1 MNTVPH
7 VLIIAALLALLIAA
21 ACCDIKHFRVP
32 NLITAP
38 GVLLGLAL
46 NALLPD
52 ALGLTPALYGAALGL
67 FGLLPLY
74 LLRIWGAGDVK
85 LTAMVGAFLGPT
97 GLVTAV
103 LFSFVAGG
111 VAALLVA
118 LHRRKGK
125 LLLDNL
131 RFMVY
136 SVVFNA
142 RLRTTAA
149 IEAPAESAGKL
160 AYAVPILAGTVA
172 YIAYQ
177 ALQ

>member
-7 VLIIAALLALLIAA
+7 VLIVVSLLALLAAA
-21 ACCDIKHFRVP
+21 ACCDVKRFRIP

-52 ALGLTPALYGAALGL
+52 ALGLTSALYGLALGL
-67 FGLLPLY
+67 LGLLPLY

-85 LTAMVGAFLGPT
+85 LVAMVGAFLGPT
-97 GLVTAV
+97 ATITTV

-111 VAALLVA
+111 VIAVLVTWQG
-118 LHRRKGK
+118 RKGK

-131 RFMVY
+131 RFMIY
-136 SVVFNA
+136 SVVLNA
-142 RLRTTAA
+142 RLRTAPV
-149 IEAPAESAGKL
+149 IEPPAESAGKL